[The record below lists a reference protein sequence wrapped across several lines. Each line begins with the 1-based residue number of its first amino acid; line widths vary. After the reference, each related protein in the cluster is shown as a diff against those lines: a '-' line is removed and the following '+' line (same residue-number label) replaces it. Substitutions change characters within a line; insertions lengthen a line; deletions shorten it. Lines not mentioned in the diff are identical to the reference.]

1 MRKGVDTGVGGVV
14 DVVAGV
20 VIVRLGGVL
29 VEEEDAGSPGDR
41 LDVVVMTGG
50 PLVVGTIGL
59 PVLGFDVVDNVRIG
73 DIDCPSLVVL
83 NVLGTVLELVILP
96 KTTVDVQ

>member
-1 MRKGVDTGVGGVV
+1 
-14 DVVAGV
+14 
-20 VIVRLGGVL
+20 VL

-41 LDVVVMTGG
+41 LDVAVKTGG
-50 PLVVGTIGL
+50 PLVVGTIGS

-83 NVLGTVLELVILP
+83 NALGTVLELVMLP